1 MQVSTAEFR
10 KGLKI
15 ELDGQPYN
23 IVEFQHVKPGK
34 GGAFVR
40 TKLKHLRL
48 GRVVD
53 RTFRAGEK
61 VGLVDYEQRSMQY
74 LYKDDNF
81 HFMNLQTFEQ
91 IALDADVVGEAA
103 SWLKETMEV
112 DVLIINGVPAGVEV
126 PNFVELEVV
135 KTDPGL
141 RGDTASG
148 GSKPATL
155 ETGAVVQVPAL
166 HQRGG
171 GPPDRHPHRGL
182 HRAGLR
188 GAVNQREIRRLA
200 DLLRDYG
207 LTEVEVER
215 EGVRVRLRREP
226 AALAGAF
233 RPGPPSP
240 RRPSASPAVSAAS
253 AASEAHLLTIEAPMV
268 GTFYRAPSP
277 DAQPFVRDGDRV
289 KKGQV
294 VCIIEAMKLMNE
306 IESKVAGRVV
316 KVLVEN
322 TQPVEYGQPLF
333 LLEP

>member
-1 MQVSTAEFR
+1 M
-10 KGLKI
+10 
-15 ELDGQPYN
+15 
-23 IVEFQHVKPGK
+23 
-34 GGAFVR
+34 
-40 TKLKHLRL
+40 
-48 GRVVD
+48 
-53 RTFRAGEK
+53 
-61 VGLVDYEQRSMQY
+61 
-74 LYKDDNF
+74 
-81 HFMNLQTFEQ
+81 
-91 IALDADVVGEAA
+91 
-103 SWLKETMEV
+103 
-112 DVLIINGVPAGVEV
+112 
-126 PNFVELEVV
+126 
-135 KTDPGL
+135 
-141 RGDTASG
+141 
-148 GSKPATL
+148 
-155 ETGAVVQVPAL
+155 
-166 HQRGG
+166 
-171 GPPDRHPHRGL
+171 
-182 HRAGLR
+182 
-188 GAVNQREIRRLA
+188 NQREIRRLA

-226 AALAGAF
+226 AAPAAPSAGSVVAA
-233 RPGPPSP
+233 PAA
-240 RRPSASPAVSAAS
+240 ASPAVSAAP

>member
-1 MQVSTAEFR
+1 M
-10 KGLKI
+10 
-15 ELDGQPYN
+15 
-23 IVEFQHVKPGK
+23 
-34 GGAFVR
+34 
-40 TKLKHLRL
+40 
-48 GRVVD
+48 
-53 RTFRAGEK
+53 
-61 VGLVDYEQRSMQY
+61 
-74 LYKDDNF
+74 
-81 HFMNLQTFEQ
+81 
-91 IALDADVVGEAA
+91 
-103 SWLKETMEV
+103 
-112 DVLIINGVPAGVEV
+112 
-126 PNFVELEVV
+126 
-135 KTDPGL
+135 
-141 RGDTASG
+141 
-148 GSKPATL
+148 
-155 ETGAVVQVPAL
+155 
-166 HQRGG
+166 
-171 GPPDRHPHRGL
+171 
-182 HRAGLR
+182 
-188 GAVNQREIRRLA
+188 NQREIRRLA

-226 AALAGAF
+226 AALAA
-233 RPGPPSP
+233 PSAG
-240 RRPSASPAVSAAS
+240 SAAATSAAAAAASPAVSAEP